1 MDFMGLGDQ
10 SVPTTAAGTGL
21 RDLVNVGRLQ
31 ASEGGPFINSSR
43 LGSGFQ
49 PP

>member
-1 MDFMGLGDQ
+1 MDFTGSGDQ

-21 RDLVNVGRLQ
+21 CDLVSVGREQ
-31 ASEGGPFINSSR
+31 ASQGGPFINPSQ